1 MKGDIAVINAKDNAV
16 KNARLAALYK
26 KNTEEFLFA
35 WSKAFMQPPPCRM
48 NEFGII
54 DIHRY
59 DADNGILF
67 IGRETNGWSDED
79 YVDGCLFRRWMR
91 DIAQN
96 GLEGRGHIKRHPNM
110 WYNIGRWAIFLKSP
124 RQSIDDI
131 IYVKDE
137 AIRALGTIAFTNV
150 NKIRGKSAIGK
161 EYQKLIKTDIVKK
174 LIQEEVAII
183 KPKVIVCCGTWN
195 QVAPLLSEYDG
206 KILDM
211 PHPGARTS
219 TRTMLQKLKEQ
230 LKQEV

>member
-1 MKGDIAVINAKDNAV
+1 MINAKDNAV
-16 KNARLAALYK
+16 KNARLATLYE

-35 WSKAFMQPPPCRM
+35 WSKAFMQSPPCRI

-79 YVDGCLFRRWMR
+79 YVAGYLFRGWMR

-96 GLEGRGHIKRHPNM
+96 GLEGRGHIKRHPNV
-110 WYNIGRWAIFLKSP
+110 WYNIGRWALLL
-124 RQSIDDI
+124 QSHEKPIEDI
-131 IYVKDE
+131 MCLKDE
-137 AIRALGTIAFTNV
+137 AIRALGTIAFTNI
-150 NKIRGKSAIGK
+150 NKVRGKNSIGK
-161 EYQKLIKTDIVKK
+161 EYRELARADIVKK

-211 PHPGARTS
+211 PHPGARTC

-230 LKQEV
+230 LKQEDQYVVV